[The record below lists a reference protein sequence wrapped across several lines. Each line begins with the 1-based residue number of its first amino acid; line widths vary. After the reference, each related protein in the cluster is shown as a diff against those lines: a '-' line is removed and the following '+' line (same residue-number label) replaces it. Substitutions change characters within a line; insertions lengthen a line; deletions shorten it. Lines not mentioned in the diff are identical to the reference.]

1 MLVTVTT
8 VGTVR
13 PTKPLT
19 PLELAKAVQPYL
31 NKTFQ
36 VTVEPTHTVQQL
48 ADAVDQLMGVN
59 PAETFEEVLIEDGA
73 VLDKS
78 KTLAA
83 AGISN
88 GDKVSYRF
96 VIRV

>member
-19 PLELAKAVQPYL
+19 PLELAMAVQPYL

-48 ADAVDQLMGVN
+48 ADAVDQLLGVD
-59 PAETFEEVLIEDGA
+59 PAETFEEVLIEDGV
-73 VLDKS
+73 VLDKA
-78 KTLAA
+78 KTLTD

-88 GDKVSYRF
+88 GDKVYYRF